1 MGSPL
6 FLLRD
11 EPQLFLAFVIAVI
24 VGITFHEFS
33 HAAVASLQ
41 GDQTAR
47 SQGRLTLNPISH
59 LDPLGSIAIIVAG
72 IGWGRPVPVN
82 PSSMRNRRF
91 GGVLVGLA
99 GPAANFLVA
108 LVAAVAFRVVYPAVG
123 TSFDVGFSLNLLNM
137 LVTINVVLGVFNLL
151 PIPPLD
157 GSTLL
162 SLVLPP
168 SRQNIVAFLN
178 QYGIFLLLG
187 LLILAPNLLT
197 PIFRAITQAL
207 YGLVATPDAGYHRPA
222 APNSPVPP
230 FHPHSRVD
238 LSIRLWIDK

>member
-11 EPQLFLAFVIAVI
+11 EPQLFAAFVIAVI

-47 SQGRLTLNPISH
+47 AQGRLTLNPLAH
-59 LDPLGSIAIIVAG
+59 LDPLGSIALIVAG
-72 IGWGRPVPVN
+72 FGWGRPVPVT
-82 PSSMRNRRF
+82 PSRLRNRRF
-91 GGVLVGLA
+91 GHVLVGLA
-99 GPAANFLVA
+99 GPAANFVLAIVSVVALRIAYRPADLTFDVNFTLRLLDTLVA
-108 LVAAVAFRVVYPAVG
+108 V
-123 TSFDVGFSLNLLNM
+123 
-137 LVTINVVLGVFNLL
+137 NVILGVFNLL

-162 SLVLPP
+162 SILLPP
-168 SRQNIVAFLN
+168 SRQNIVRFLD
-178 QYGIFLLLG
+178 QYGVFLLLA

-197 PIFRAITQAL
+197 PIFRSITEAI
-207 YGLVATPDAGYHRPA
+207 YGLVG
-222 APNSPVPP
+222 
-230 FHPHSRVD
+230 
-238 LSIRLWIDK
+238 LSVG

>member
-11 EPQLFLAFVIAVI
+11 EPQLFVAFVIAVI
-24 VGITFHEFS
+24 IGITFHEFS

-47 SQGRLTLNPISH
+47 AQGRLSLNPVVH
-59 LDPLGSIAIIVAG
+59 LDPLGSIALILAG
-72 IGWGRPVPVN
+72 FGWGRPVPVN
-82 PSSMRNRRF
+82 PGALRNRRF
-91 GGVLVGLA
+91 GEIMVGLA
-99 GPAANFLVA
+99 GPAANFVVALLSVIALRIAYPESGLSFDVPFSLRLLYA
-108 LVAAVAFRVVYPAVG
+108 LVAV
-123 TSFDVGFSLNLLNM
+123 
-137 LVTINVVLGVFNLL
+137 NVILGVFNLL

-162 SLVLPP
+162 SIILPP
-168 SRQNIVAFLN
+168 SQQSIVRFLE

-197 PIFRAITQAL
+197 PIFRAITEAL
-207 YGLVATPDAGYHRPA
+207 YGLVGLPIG
-222 APNSPVPP
+222 
-230 FHPHSRVD
+230 
-238 LSIRLWIDK
+238 

>member
-11 EPQLFLAFVIAVI
+11 EPQLFAAFVIAVI

-47 SQGRLTLNPISH
+47 AQGRLTLNPLAH
-59 LDPLGSIAIIVAG
+59 LDPLGSIALIVAG
-72 IGWGRPVPVN
+72 FGWGRPVPVT
-82 PSSMRNRRF
+82 PSRLRNRRV
-91 GGVLVGLA
+91 GHVLVGLA
-99 GPAANFLVA
+99 GPAANFVLAIASVVALRIAYPPADSTFDVNFTLRLLDTLVA
-108 LVAAVAFRVVYPAVG
+108 V
-123 TSFDVGFSLNLLNM
+123 
-137 LVTINVVLGVFNLL
+137 NVILGVFNLL

-162 SLVLPP
+162 SILLPP
-168 SRQNIVAFLN
+168 SRQDILRFLE
-178 QYGIFLLLG
+178 QYGIFLLLA

-197 PIFRAITQAL
+197 PIFRSITEAI
-207 YGLVATPDAGYHRPA
+207 YGLVG
-222 APNSPVPP
+222 
-230 FHPHSRVD
+230 
-238 LSIRLWIDK
+238 LSVG

>member
-11 EPQLFLAFVIAVI
+11 DPQLFAAFLIAVMI
-24 VGITFHEFS
+24 GITFHEFS

-59 LDPLGSIAIIVAG
+59 LDPLGSIALIVAG
-72 IGWGRPVPVN
+72 FGWGRPVPVT
-82 PSSMRNRRF
+82 PSRLRSGRL
-91 GGVLVGLA
+91 GHVLVGLA
-99 GPAANFLVA
+99 GPAANFVVA
-108 LVAAVAFRVVYPAVG
+108 LVAAVGLRIAYPTAG
-123 TSFDVGFSLNLLNM
+123 TTLDVGFTVTLLSM
-137 LVTINVVLGVFNLL
+137 IVTINVVLGVFNLL

-162 SLVLPP
+162 SIALPP

-197 PIFRAITQAL
+197 PIFQAITEAL
-207 YGLVATPDAGYHRPA
+207 YGLVGL
-222 APNSPVPP
+222 PVG
-230 FHPHSRVD
+230 
-238 LSIRLWIDK
+238 

>member
-11 EPQLFLAFVIAVI
+11 EPQVFVAFLIAVI

-33 HAAVASLQ
+33 HAAVATLQ

-59 LDPLGSIAIIVAG
+59 LDPLGSIAIVLAG
-72 IGWGRPVPVN
+72 IGWGRPVPVT
-82 PSSMRNRRF
+82 PSNLRNRRF
-91 GGVLVGLA
+91 GGIMVGLA
-99 GPAANFLVA
+99 GPASNFVVA
-108 LVAAVAFRVVYPAVG
+108 LAAVVAQRLAYPLTDTA
-123 TSFDVGFSLNLLNM
+123 FDVPFSLRLLYW
-137 LVTINVVLGVFNLL
+137 LVLVNVVLGVFNLL

-168 SRQNIVAFLN
+168 SRQGILNFLN

-197 PIFRAITQAL
+197 PVFSAITEAL
-207 YGLVATPDAGYHRPA
+207 YGLVG
-222 APNSPVPP
+222 
-230 FHPHSRVD
+230 
-238 LSIRLWIDK
+238 LSLG

>member
-11 EPQLFLAFVIAVI
+11 EPLEFVAFVIAVI

-47 SQGRLTLNPISH
+47 SQGRLSLNPIVH
-59 LDPLGSIAIIVAG
+59 LDPLGSIALILAG
-72 IGWGRPVPVN
+72 FGWGRPVPVN
-82 PSSMRNRRF
+82 PTALRSRRF
-91 GGVLVGLA
+91 GHLMVGLA
-99 GPAANFLVA
+99 GPAANFVVALASVVAFRIVYPATGLALDVPFSLRLLYA
-108 LVAAVAFRVVYPAVG
+108 LVAV
-123 TSFDVGFSLNLLNM
+123 
-137 LVTINVVLGVFNLL
+137 NVLLGVFNLL

-162 SLVLPP
+162 SIVLPP
-168 SRQNIVAFLN
+168 SQQGVIRFLE

-197 PIFRAITQAL
+197 PIFQAITRGL
-207 YGLVATPDAGYHRPA
+207 YGLVG
-222 APNSPVPP
+222 
-230 FHPHSRVD
+230 
-238 LSIRLWIDK
+238 LSVG

>member
-1 MGSPL
+1 MGASPL
-6 FLLRD
+6 NYLR
-11 EPQLFLAFVIAVI
+11 EPQLFAAFLIAVI
-24 VGITFHEFS
+24 IGITFHEFS

-59 LDPLGSIAIIVAG
+59 LDPLGSIALIVAG
-72 IGWGRPVPVN
+72 FGWGRPVPVT
-82 PSSMRNRRF
+82 PSRLRSGRL
-91 GGVLVGLA
+91 GHVLVGLA
-99 GPAANFLVA
+99 GPAANFVVA
-108 LVAAVAFRVVYPAVG
+108 LVAAVGLRIAYPTAG
-123 TSFDVGFSLNLLNM
+123 TTLDVGFTVTLLSM
-137 LVTINVVLGVFNLL
+137 IVTINVVLGVFNLL

-162 SLVLPP
+162 SIALPP

-197 PIFRAITQAL
+197 PIFQAITEAL
-207 YGLVATPDAGYHRPA
+207 YGLVGL
-222 APNSPVPP
+222 PVG
-230 FHPHSRVD
+230 
-238 LSIRLWIDK
+238 

>member
-11 EPQLFLAFVIAVI
+11 EPQLFAAFVIAVI

-33 HAAVASLQ
+33 HAAVATLQ

-47 SQGRLTLNPISH
+47 SQGRLTLNPVAH
-59 LDPLGSIAIIVAG
+59 LDPLGSIALLVAG
-72 IGWGRPVPVN
+72 FGWGRPVPIT
-82 PSSMRNRRF
+82 PTHMRNRRF
-91 GGVLVGLA
+91 GAVLVGLA
-99 GPAANFLVA
+99 GPAANFVLAIASVVALRVVDPTGTTFDVDFSVRLLYTLVA
-108 LVAAVAFRVVYPAVG
+108 V
-123 TSFDVGFSLNLLNM
+123 
-137 LVTINVVLGVFNLL
+137 NVILGVFNLL

-162 SLVLPP
+162 SVVLPP
-168 SRQNIVAFLN
+168 SRQHIVQFLD

-197 PIFRAITQAL
+197 PIFRAITEAL
-207 YGLVATPDAGYHRPA
+207 YGLVGLQ
-222 APNSPVPP
+222 VG
-230 FHPHSRVD
+230 
-238 LSIRLWIDK
+238 